1 MKKALIRDCFLA
13 LLFVGC
19 SAMAQFM
26 GTNPWIELLFG
37 GVIFVAGRFAF
48 RNFDYLMGRLEK
60 FYKMIENQSKEL

>member
-19 SAMAQFM
+19 AAMAQFLAM
-26 GTNPWIELLFG
+26 NPWLELLSG

-48 RNFDYLMGRLEK
+48 RNFEYLLERLEK
-60 FYKMIENQSKEL
+60 FTDMLKN